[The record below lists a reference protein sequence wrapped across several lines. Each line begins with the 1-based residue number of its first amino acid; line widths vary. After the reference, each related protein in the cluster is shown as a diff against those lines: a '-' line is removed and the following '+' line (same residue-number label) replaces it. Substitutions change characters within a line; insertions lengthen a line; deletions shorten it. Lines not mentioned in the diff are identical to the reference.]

1 MVRAFVWV
9 VVLSGFLGQQP
20 PSSEARVASVQVK
33 GIKRY
38 TPEEVR
44 RLSGVEIGQAVTPA
58 DLTAAANRLAATGL
72 FDTVRFTYTTNRAM
86 AVTFEVTEAS
96 WAVPVV
102 VDNFVWL
109 PDEQLTAALRA
120 EVPSYDGTAPM
131 NQGAAEFIMYALEK
145 VMKTRNIPGRIE
157 FSPQA
162 VLGRKEVK
170 YLFTV
175 KDPSPKLCALHFPGA
190 TAISEGDLIEPLK
203 GAIGGDY
210 SRFFIST
217 AAEGTLTDMYRHKG
231 FWRARFGTPAA
242 ALDACQ
248 GVAVTVPV
256 TEGAAYAW
264 DRAEWSGTQALTA
277 DALNKAL
284 GMKAGDV
291 ADGVKIDAGLRAV
304 HQAYGYQGYIAEQ
317 ARVEPRLDDSTHRA
331 VFAVSVEEG
340 PQFHM
345 GTLAFVGIRDADAAT
360 LAKKWKLKPGDV
372 YDESYEEKYL
382 REEIFPLQTSAG
394 GRGHFEPQIDAE
406 RHIVNARIVF
416 K

>member
-1 MVRAFVWV
+1 MVRGLVCV
-9 VVLSGFLGQQP
+9 VVLSGFLGQQS
-20 PSSEARVASVQVK
+20 PSPDARVASVQVK

-38 TPEEVR
+38 TAEEVT
-44 RLSGVEIGQAVTPA
+44 RLSGVEIGQAATAA

-86 AVTFEVTEAS
+86 AVTFEVTEAP
-96 WAVPVV
+96 WTVPVI

-109 PDEQLTAALRA
+109 SDEQLTAALRA
-120 EVPSYDGTAPM
+120 EVPSYDGTAPL
-131 NQGAAEFIMYALEK
+131 NQGAADFIAHAIEK
-145 VMKTRNIPGRIE
+145 VMKARGIPGRIE

-162 VLGRKEVK
+162 VLGAREVK

-175 KDPSPKLCALHFPGA
+175 KDPSPKLCALHFAGA
-190 TAISEGDLIEPLK
+190 TAIGEGDLSEPLK
-203 GAIGGDY
+203 GAVGGDY

-231 FWRARFGTPAA
+231 FWRARFGTPTAS
-242 ALDACQ
+242 LDACQ

-291 ADGVKIDAGLRAV
+291 ADGAKIDAGMRAV
-304 HQAYGYQGYIAEQ
+304 RQAYGTQGYIAEQ
-317 ARVEPRLDDSTHRA
+317 ARVEPRLDDSTRRA

-345 GTLAFVGIRDADAAT
+345 GTLTFVGIRDSDAAT

-372 YDESYEEKYL
+372 YDESYESKYL

-394 GRGHFEPQIDAE
+394 GRGYFEPQIDPE
-406 RHIVNARIVF
+406 RHVVNARIVF